1 METFN
6 YVKNA
11 FETIR
16 IHNRRLR
23 DLSVDIETCYRNN
36 EDVRIVYDTDVEE
49 NKDTVSKIWR
59 IGDDSILLR
68 NLKMIPLRAIR
79 KVEVANDTL

>member
-11 FETIR
+11 FEALR
-16 IHNRRLR
+16 IHNSKLR
-23 DLSVDIETCYRNN
+23 DISVDIESYYRNN
-36 EDVRIVYDTDVEE
+36 EDVRIVYDTDIEE
-49 NKDTVSKIWR
+49 NKDTISKIWR

-79 KVEVANDTL
+79 KVEVAAG

>member
-6 YVKNA
+6 YVKSA
-11 FETIR
+11 FEALR
-16 IHNRRLR
+16 IHNSKLR
-23 DLSVDIETCYRNN
+23 DISVDIESYYRNN
-36 EDVRIVYDTDVEE
+36 EDVRIVYDTDIEE
-49 NKDTVSKIWR
+49 NKDTISKIWR

-79 KVEVANDTL
+79 KVEVAAG

>member
-23 DLSVDIETCYRNN
+23 DISVDIEICYRNN
-36 EDVRIVYDTDVEE
+36 EDVRIVYDTDIEE

-79 KVEVANDTL
+79 KVEVANTAV